1 MSRVHGS
8 GVWVNLGKN
17 ILARLVCVCLIYFNH
32 GPGLRVI
39 GLGLGIKS

>member
-17 ILARLVCVCLIYFNH
+17 ILARLVCVCLFYCLTESEV
-32 GPGLRVI
+32 GSGQSL
-39 GLGLGIKS
+39 